1 MTKAAQRKDPKSN
14 PASSSTQ
21 EAQQDASNLQEVENL
36 IESKFSMLE
45 ERISSAETQIK
56 NQHDEF
62 MQSISKTEESSQL
75 ALEMGRSNLN
85 QISESKKLI
94 EENKFNQFKDQLK
107 KLNEDM
113 KRLPRS

>member
-1 MTKAAQRKDPKSN
+1 MTKVPQRKDRKSN

-21 EAQQDASNLQEVENL
+21 EAQQDTSNLQEIENL

-45 ERISSAETQIK
+45 ERISSVETQIK
-56 NQHDEF
+56 NQHGEF
-62 MQSISKTEESSQL
+62 MQSISKIEESSQL
-75 ALEMGRSNLN
+75 ALEMGKSNLN

-94 EENKFNQFKDQLK
+94 EGNKFDQLKDQLK

>member
-1 MTKAAQRKDPKSN
+1 
-14 PASSSTQ
+14 
-21 EAQQDASNLQEVENL
+21 
-36 IESKFSMLE
+36 
-45 ERISSAETQIK
+45 
-56 NQHDEF
+56 

-85 QISESKKLI
+85 QISKSKKLI
-94 EENKFNQFKDQLK
+94 EENKFDQFKDQLK

>member
-1 MTKAAQRKDPKSN
+1 
-14 PASSSTQ
+14 
-21 EAQQDASNLQEVENL
+21 
-36 IESKFSMLE
+36 
-45 ERISSAETQIK
+45 
-56 NQHDEF
+56 
-62 MQSISKTEESSQL
+62 MQLISKTEESSQL

-94 EENKFNQFKDQLK
+94 EENKFDQFKDQLK